1 MTHSVG
7 SQFMGVL
14 EGAGRAADQTAALF
28 GGMWA
33 VGLPVAAVFSLLM
46 PAWGLRGL
54 WCGLLLGEI
63 AVTSIAAVAVARFD
77 WQQVSDA
84 VVAATVAAV
93 SAAGGPDGGG
103 QGELDGAG
111 CKKVMMGEQGVD
123 AECSPAVALPEDGGR
138 ESAVQGVDREA
149 ALRV

>member
-93 SAAGGPDGGG
+93 SAAGDG
-103 QGELDGAG
+103 QGARCQ
-111 CKKVMMGEQGVD
+111 CKEIGEQRVD
-123 AECSPAVALPEDGGR
+123 VEDGPAIALLADEGR
-138 ESAVQGVDREA
+138 GSAVQSVDRERGPLSA
-149 ALRV
+149 